1 MIMMIMMKMTRGLDN
16 MDVKY
21 SFEDDGKN
29 YEDDDD
35 DDDDDGD
42 YDDADDDDDDDDD
55 NEG

>member
-42 YDDADDDDDDDDD
+42 YG
-55 NEG
+55 EGDGDEFGENDQR